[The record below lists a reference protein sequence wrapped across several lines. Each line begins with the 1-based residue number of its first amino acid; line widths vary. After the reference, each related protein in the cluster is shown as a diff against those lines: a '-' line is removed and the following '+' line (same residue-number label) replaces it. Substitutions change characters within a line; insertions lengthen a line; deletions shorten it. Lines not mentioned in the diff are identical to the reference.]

1 MQLNP
6 SLPDAPITDTR
17 DPRIKIG
24 NYGRGNWRTVV
35 RDDDGTWGITGPP
48 YATKLEALSTISDV
62 LRYYFGES

>member
-24 NYGRGNWRTVV
+24 NYGRGNY
-35 RDDDGTWGITGPP
+35 GTWGITGPP
-48 YATKLEALSTISDV
+48 YATKLEALSTIPDV